1 MDWISFAGR
10 SLIVGAV
17 CLTAILSSVSAQTI
31 PGRPSPD
38 QGARLASK
46 LCVNCHLIGQESQ
59 DQGRVKVDV
68 PSFREIANLDGQ
80 TSERMTMLIIS
91 PNHPMPTI
99 ALSRDDIA
107 HVVAYIETFKTDN

>member
-1 MDWISFAGR
+1 MDRMSFAGR
-10 SLIVGAV
+10 SIVASVV
-17 CLTAILSSVSAQTI
+17 CLLAIVSAASAQTI

-46 LCVNCHLIGQESQ
+46 LCVNCHLIEQ
-59 DQGRVKVDV
+59 DSGEGAQVKADV

-80 TSERMTMLIIS
+80 TSERMTILIIS
-91 PNHPMPTI
+91 PKHPMPTI
-99 ALSRDDIA
+99 ALSRDEIA

>member
-1 MDWISFAGR
+1 MNWIGFAGR
-10 SLIVGAV
+10 SIIIGMV
-17 CLTAILSSVSAQTI
+17 CFVAILSAASAQTI

-59 DQGRVKVDV
+59 ATGRVKADV
-68 PSFREIANLDGQ
+68 PTFREIANLDGQ
-80 TSERMTMLIIS
+80 TSERMTVLIIS

-107 HVVAYIETFKTDN
+107 HVVAYIETFKTEN